1 MYSASC
7 QDPFMKKTR
16 RDFELDK
23 VINNG

>member
-1 MYSASC
+1 MHSAGC